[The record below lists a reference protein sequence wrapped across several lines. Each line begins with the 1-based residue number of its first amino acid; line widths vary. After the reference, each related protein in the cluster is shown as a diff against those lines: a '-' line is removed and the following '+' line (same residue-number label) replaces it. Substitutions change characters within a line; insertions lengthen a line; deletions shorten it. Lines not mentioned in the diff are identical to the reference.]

1 MKFTDRGIINLK
13 PKDQRYIAWKDS
25 GNGLGLRVSPKGK
38 KTFIFMYRFKGKAR
52 MMSLG
57 VYGDISLAMANRKH
71 ADALIELDKKNDP
84 GAMQV
89 EQNQAERAAET
100 VRELVSLYIDKY
112 AKKNKK
118 SWKKDETILNTYV
131 VSRWKNRKAKDITRR
146 DIIALLDDI
155 TDSGAPIQANRT
167 LAAVRKMFNWA
178 ISKDIL
184 DATPCTLISQ
194 PNPETPRDRNFD
206 TGEIKAFWENLDNEE
221 IEASDTVKLALKL
234 ILVTAQRPGEVC
246 GMALDE
252 IEGQWWTI
260 PANRVKN
267 GLTHRV
273 WLSDMALEVVEAAK
287 AINGG
292 SDFVFPSPVGDK
304 PILPASLPRVI
315 KRNADIFKVDPFTP
329 HDLRRTASTR
339 MHAPPLKYPGYLVD
353 RVLNHKEQGVT
364 ARHYNQY
371 GYDDE
376 KQQIL
381 DAWGRQLV
389 SILKGKGSNVV
400 PMKIS
405 KG

>member
-1 MKFTDRGIINLK
+1 MKFTDRGLKNLK
-13 PKDQRYIAWKDS
+13 PEDQRYIAWKDS
-25 GNGLGLRVSPKGK
+25 GGGLGLRVSPKGK
-38 KTFIFMYRFKGKAR
+38 KTFIFMYRFNGKAR

-57 VYGDISLAMANRKH
+57 VYGDITLAMANRKH
-71 ADALIELDKKNDP
+71 ADALIKLEKKIDP
-84 GAMQV
+84 GAIQV
-89 EQNQAERAAET
+89 KQNQAERTAET
-100 VRELVSLYIDKY
+100 VGELVDLYVDKY
-112 AKKNKK
+112 ARKNKK
-118 SWKKDETILNTYV
+118 SWKKDETILNTEI

-146 DIIALLDDI
+146 DIIGLLDDI
-155 TDSGAPIQANRT
+155 TDRGAPIQANRT

-184 DATPCTLISQ
+184 DATPCILISQ
-194 PNPETPRDRNFD
+194 PNPEAPRERNLD
-206 TGEIKAFWENLDNEE
+206 ADEIKAFWKNLDDEE
-221 IEASDTVKLALKL
+221 IEASDPVKLALKL

-252 IEGQWWTI
+252 IDGQWWTI
-260 PANRVKN
+260 PGHRVKN

-273 WLSDMALEVVEAAK
+273 WLSDMALEVVDAAK

-292 SDFVFPSPVGDK
+292 SDYVLPFPIGDK
-304 PILPASLPRVI
+304 PILSACLPQVI
-315 KRNADIFKVDPFTP
+315 KRNADIFGVDPFTP

-353 RVLNHKEQGVT
+353 RVLNHKERGVT

-371 GYDDE
+371 GYDEE

-381 DAWGRQLV
+381 DAWGRQLD
-389 SILKGKGSNVV
+389 SILKEKESNVV